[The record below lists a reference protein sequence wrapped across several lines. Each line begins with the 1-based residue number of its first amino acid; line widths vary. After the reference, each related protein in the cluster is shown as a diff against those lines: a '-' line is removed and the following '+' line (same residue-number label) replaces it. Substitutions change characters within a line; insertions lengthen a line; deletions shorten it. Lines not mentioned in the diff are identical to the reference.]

1 MPSGNSIR
9 APQDE
14 QACALEGDHS
24 RRQRCGK
31 DFFDGEDFSFKV
43 YKPNF
48 QNDILHEDY
57 IYNLELSVEAE
68 GIMAWEM
75 FSDLKDALISQ
86 GCKCDFRVRI
96 DI

>member
-1 MPSGNSIR
+1 M
-9 APQDE
+9 
-14 QACALEGDHS
+14 
-24 RRQRCGK
+24 GK
-31 DFFDGEDFSFKV
+31 WADLNGQVIVRKDKHLSLKKVIEDFFDGEDLSFEV

-57 IYNLELSVEAE
+57 TYNLELSVEAE
-68 GIMAWEM
+68 GIMVWEM
-75 FSDLKDALISQ
+75 FSDLKDTLTSQ